1 MYHSSLFKM
10 SPILAVERNACQY
23 IRHSPPFM
31 KRLIIKKKYGH
42 GKGAPCE
49 SSPEHS
55 HAGDTTLKNL
65 IAVCY
70 IFYVS
75 KRAYSS
81 NLYQ

>member
-1 MYHSSLFKM
+1 
-10 SPILAVERNACQY
+10 
-23 IRHSPPFM
+23 M